1 VKLRMAENSLFAILL
16 RAPWWISLAI
26 ALGLALLARLL
37 LPERFAAVGAFGV
50 GFPFVVIAAIAAW
63 RQLRAPS
70 PRAVEAA
77 LARLRTLGTA
87 ELLAAAEAAW
97 RADGWQVQRC
107 NAAGADLLRERAGRR
122 ELWALRRWKAA
133 SHGIEPLRELQ
144 GACARHDD
152 AAGVY
157 LHAAAPSDKA
167 RDYARDHGLRLVG
180 AADFAQQLLTG
191 GALRG

>member
-16 RAPWWISLAI
+16 RSPWWVSLAI
-26 ALGLALLARLL
+26 AAALALLARLL
-37 LPERFAAVGAFGV
+37 LPERFVAVGAFGA

-77 LARLRTLGTA
+77 LQRMRALGTA

-97 RADGWQVQRC
+97 RAEGWQVQRS
-107 NAAGADLLRERAGRR
+107 AVAGADLLRERAGRR

-133 SHGIEPLRELQ
+133 SQGVEPLRELQ
-144 GACARHDD
+144 AACARHDD
-152 AAGVY
+152 ATGCY
-157 LHAAAPSDKA
+157 LHAAAHSDKA
-167 RDYARDHGLRLVG
+167 RDYARENGLRLVG
-180 AADFAQQLLTG
+180 AAEFAQQLLVG